1 VDFSITGITPCP
13 STAQKIAIQIAVLF
27 PLIALPLAIR
37 RRRLGPAFT
46 LVPMLIGGA
55 AAYLELGRI
64 LSVMAL
70 ATTRVGAAIA
80 AGLATA
86 QVSLLA
92 GVCASV
98 LTALIAAFVA
108 RRHPNAAQQNRIALW
123 IAVVACAVVVVEPP
137 FTFVFVRYASYELFT
152 IVAAFVGVGAIA
164 ALIASRG
171 ATARPLLIAAAC
183 EACVGV
189 EAWLVLRHFEHI
201 AIYGR

>member
-1 VDFSITGITPCP
+1 VDFSITGVTPCP
-13 STAQKIAIQIAVLF
+13 TTAEKIAVAVAVLF
-27 PLIALPLAIR
+27 PLIALPLAIQC
-37 RRRLGPAFT
+37 RRLGPAFT
-46 LVPMLIGGA
+46 LVPMLAGGA
-55 AAYLELGRI
+55 AAYVQLGTV
-64 LSVMAL
+64 LLVMAL
-70 ATTRVGAAIA
+70 TTTRVGAAVA

-108 RRHPNAAQQNRIALW
+108 RRHPNAAQPNRIALW
-123 IAVVACAVVVVEPP
+123 VAVVACAVIAVEPP

-152 IVAAFVGVGAIA
+152 IVAAFVAVGAIA

-171 ATARPLLIAAAC
+171 AAARPLLIAAAC

-189 EAWLVLRHFEHI
+189 EAWLVLRHFERI